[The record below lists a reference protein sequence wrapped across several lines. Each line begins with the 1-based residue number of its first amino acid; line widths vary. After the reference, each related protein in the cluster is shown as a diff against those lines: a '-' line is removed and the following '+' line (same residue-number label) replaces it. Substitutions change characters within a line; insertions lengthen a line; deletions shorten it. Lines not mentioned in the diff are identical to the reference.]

1 MFENSVPSWLSEILS
16 EDNWTLIMLTE
27 KFKLRAI
34 KLFSLYDI
42 SDLKQYQVNNEY
54 LLDSDSDVQVIKT
67 CIDMIETRID
77 VIKTHIEISLHDI
90 NTCSQMLNESH

>member
-1 MFENSVPSWLSEILS
+1 
-16 EDNWTLIMLTE
+16 MLTE
-27 KFKLRAI
+27 EFKLRAI

-54 LLDSDSDVQVIKT
+54 LLDSDSDVQVIET
-67 CIDMIETRID
+67 RIDMIETRID
-77 VIKTHIEISLHDI
+77 VIETHIETSLHGI

>member
-1 MFENSVPSWLSEILS
+1 MFENSVTSWLSEILS
-16 EDNWTLIMLTE
+16 EDNWTLTMLTE

-67 CIDMIETRID
+67 RIDMIETRID
-77 VIKTHIEISLHDI
+77 VIEMHIEISLHDI
-90 NTCSQMLNESH
+90 NTCSQMLNEFH

>member
-1 MFENSVPSWLSEILS
+1 
-16 EDNWTLIMLTE
+16 MLTE
-27 KFKLRAI
+27 KFKLHAI

-54 LLDSDSDVQVIKT
+54 LLDSDSDVQVI
-67 CIDMIETRID
+67 ETHID

-90 NTCSQMLNESH
+90 NTCSQMLNEFH

>member
-1 MFENSVPSWLSEILS
+1 MSGNPATSWLSEVLS
-16 EDNWTLIMLTE
+16 EDNWTLTMLTE

-54 LLDSDSDVQVIKT
+54 LLDSDSDVQVIET
-67 CIDMIETRID
+67 RIDMIETRID
-77 VIKTHIEISLHDI
+77 VIETHIETSLHDI
-90 NTCSQMLNESH
+90 NTCSQMLNEFH

>member
-1 MFENSVPSWLSEILS
+1 MFKNSVTSWLSEILS
-16 EDNWTLIMLTE
+16 EDNWTLTMLTE

-54 LLDSDSDVQVIKT
+54 LLDSDFNVQVIET
-67 CIDMIETRID
+67 RIDMIETRID
-77 VIKTHIEISLHDI
+77 VIEMHIEISLHDI
-90 NTCSQMLNESH
+90 NMCSQMLNESH

>member
-1 MFENSVPSWLSEILS
+1 MFENSVTSWLSEILS
-16 EDNWTLIMLTE
+16 EDNWTLTMLTE

-54 LLDSDSDVQVIKT
+54 LLDSDSDVQVIET
-67 CIDMIETRID
+67 RIDMIETR
-77 VIKTHIEISLHDI
+77 IEISLHDI
-90 NTCSQMLNESH
+90 NMCS